1 MTIGTISAI
10 AMTII
15 TAMTSVTMAV
25 GKGAA
30 TATDA
35 EPKLR

>member
-1 MTIGTISAI
+1 MTIATTNAI
-10 AMTII
+10 EVTII
-15 TAMTSVTMAV
+15 TVTTSVTMAV

-35 EPKLR
+35 EPKL